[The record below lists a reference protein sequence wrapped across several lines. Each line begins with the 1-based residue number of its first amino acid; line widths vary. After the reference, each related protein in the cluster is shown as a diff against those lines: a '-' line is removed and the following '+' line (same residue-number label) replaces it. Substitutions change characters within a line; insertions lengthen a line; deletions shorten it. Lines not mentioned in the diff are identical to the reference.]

1 MKFFESIQNNMAT
14 MGFTLNQQ
22 QNHQRQLNFC
32 QFCYIFKY
40 STDLIVITV
49 YVVREAER
57 VDQYIESIFSLT
69 VVGGVLI
76 AFISIIMKNDKLFN
90 MIELSAEEV
99 TLSKC
104 SSIFGSFLHFIKEKH
119 IFFRI
124 K

>member
-32 QFCYIFKY
+32 QFCYILKY

-104 SSIFGSFLHFIKEKH
+104 SSIFGSFLHFIEEKH